1 VGAISVKK
9 ESAILTIVVAFA
21 IGFITGATVV
31 ILKNKDGTEK
41 SIITS
46 NTQFPI
52 SKEPIS
58 IELMEKIEDLKET
71 VRKDPENLD
80 AWMKLG
86 NTYFEHNRSREAIE
100 AYTQY
105 LSLKPNDPDVRTN
118 MGITLR
124 TLGDYDGAI
133 GEFRKAVESNS
144 KHINSRYY
152 LGFTLL
158 HDKQNPNEAIKAWEG
173 YLKVESKGERANQV
187 KALLEKLKEELA
199 KK

>member
-58 IELMEKIEDLKET
+58 IELMEKIGDLKE
-71 VRKDPENLD
+71 
-80 AWMKLG
+80 KLG